1 MTYSDI
7 CKKLGFDPIVDGYE
21 YKNSGHEDDTQVS
34 PFSILSI
41 EESDFLSGYLIAHRS
56 EMKSEPKRK

>member
-21 YKNSGHEDDTQVS
+21 YKYSGYEDDTQVS
-34 PFSILSI
+34 PFSILTL
-41 EESDFLSGYLIAHRS
+41 EESDFLSEYLIAHRS